1 MMFGKLTYRMSM
13 GPYNKQSLLGVIL
26 FAVVAALIWM
36 ARPHEV
42 GEHYGLWSLLPAM
55 VTITICFITRNV
67 LLALILGIFTG
78 GLVIGQLNIIKVFLV
93 PSLGSEKYAQILLVY
108 LWALGGLLG
117 LWNKNGG
124 ARHFAETM
132 AAKFVSSRISA
143 KVFAWFLGIVFHQGG
158 TISTVLTGTTVRPV
172 ADSHG
177 VGHEELAYVVDST
190 ASPIAT
196 LIPFNVWPIYIAGL
210 ITIEPLAGLVTT
222 EADAVALFFKAIP
235 YNFYGLIAVTMTLL
249 FAFDKL
255 PLFNT
260 PMQKVVDRINTSGE
274 LDAPGAEPMLS
285 PELTSAELA
294 EGYVPSIVDF
304 LAPIL
309 TLMGFCILPWLLGG
323 SPLVFEGF
331 GMAVVVALI
340 LSVVRGMALS
350 EAFNAIV
357 TGIKGVTIGAI
368 VLGLAVT
375 LAAVSEKLGTSIY
388 VIDATIG
395 WLQAFPFILPSL
407 LLAICMVV
415 AFSIGSSWGTY
426 AVVFPIALPLALALS
441 PDPTFMLLSFG
452 AIVGGSVFGDQ
463 CSPISDT
470 TILSA
475 LACGSDLMDHVNTQL
490 PLAMIAA
497 SLSAVLYLLISMT
510 LF

>member
-1 MMFGKLTYRMSM
+1 MNSFN
-13 GPYNKQSLLGVIL
+13 NKAIVGLIVGIIVALVIWYSRPL
-26 FAVVAALIWM
+26 AVDS
-36 ARPHEV
+36 
-42 GEHYGLWSLLPAM
+42 HYGLWSLAPAA
-55 VTITICFITRNV
+55 VTISICFATRNV
-67 LLALILGIFTG
+67 LLALLLGIFTG
-78 GLVIGQLNIIKVFLV
+78 GLVIGRLNIIDAFLV

-117 LWNKNGG
+117 LWNRNGG

-132 AAKFVSSRISA
+132 AARFVNSRVSA
-143 KVFAWFLGIVFHQGG
+143 KVFAWVLGIIFHQGG

-172 ADSHG
+172 ADKHG

-196 LIPFNVWPIYIAGL
+196 IIPFNVWPVYIAGL
-210 ITIEPLAGLVTT
+210 ITIAPLAGLVSS
-222 EADAVALFFKAIP
+222 EADAIALFFRAIP
-235 YNFYGLIAVTMTLL
+235 YNFYAWIAVTMTLL
-249 FAFDKL
+249 FSFDKL

-260 PMQKVVDRINTSGE
+260 PMQRAVDRVLATGE
-274 LDAPGAEPMLS
+274 LDAEHAEPMLS
-285 PELTSAELA
+285 AELTEASLA
-294 EGYVPSIVDF
+294 EGYIPSVIDF
-304 LAPIL
+304 LLPIGV
-309 TLMGFCILPWLLGG
+309 LMGFCIIPWIMGG

-331 GMAVVVALI
+331 GMAVVVALTVTVI
-340 LSVVRGMALS
+340 RGMS
-350 EAFNAIV
+350 INDAFNAII
-357 TGIKGVTIGAI
+357 TGIKGVTIGAV

-375 LAAVSEKLGTSIY
+375 LATVSEQLGTSIF
-388 VIDATIG
+388 VIDATLG
-395 WLQAFPFILPSL
+395 WLQKLPFILPSL
-407 LLAICMVV
+407 LLLICMVV

-441 PDPTFMLLSFG
+441 PDPDFILLSFG

-470 TILSA
+470 TILSS

-497 SLSAVLYLLISMT
+497 TLAAIGYLVFSYSL
-510 LF
+510 F

>member
-1 MMFGKLTYRMSM
+1 MKA
-13 GPYNKQSLLGVIL
+13 YNSKTIYVLLACSLVA
-26 FAVVAALIWM
+26 FAIWM
-36 ARPHEV
+36 GRPEEV
-42 GEHYGLWSLLPAM
+42 LEHYGWWSLLPAS
-55 VTITICFITRNV
+55 VTIIICFITRNV
-67 LLALILGIFTG
+67 LLALMVGIFAG

-117 LWNKNGG
+117 LWNRNGG
-124 ARHFAETM
+124 ARHFAETL
-132 AAKFVSSRISA
+132 AGKFVNSRVTA

-158 TISTVLTGTTVRPV
+158 TISTVLTGTTVRPI
-172 ADSHG
+172 ADKHG

-196 LIPFNVWPIYIAGL
+196 IIPFNVWPIYIAGL
-210 ITIEPLAGLVTT
+210 ITIEPLAGLVGS
-222 EADAVALFFKAIP
+222 EEEAVALFFKAIP
-235 YNFYGLIAVTMTLL
+235 YNFYAWIAIAMTLL

-255 PLFNT
+255 PLFKT
-260 PMQKVVDRINTSGE
+260 PMQRVVDRINTTGE
-274 LDAPGAEPMLS
+274 LNAPGAEPMLS
-285 PELTSAELA
+285 PELTDAHLA
-294 EGYVPSIVDF
+294 EGYVPSVMDF
-304 LAPIL
+304 LLPIGV
-309 TLMGFCILPWLLGG
+309 LMGFCIIPWLMGD
-323 SPLVFEGF
+323 SPMVFEGF

-340 LSVVRGMALS
+340 GSVLRGMSLTD
-350 EAFNAIV
+350 AFGAVV

-375 LAAVSEKLGTSIY
+375 LATVSEKLGTSKF
-388 VIDATIG
+388 VIDATIS
-395 WLQAFPFILPSL
+395 WLQVFPYILPSL
-407 LLAICMVV
+407 LLAICMIV

-441 PDPTFMLLSFG
+441 PDPTYILLSFG

-470 TILSA
+470 TILSS

-497 SLSAVLYLLISMT
+497 GLSALLYLAISFT